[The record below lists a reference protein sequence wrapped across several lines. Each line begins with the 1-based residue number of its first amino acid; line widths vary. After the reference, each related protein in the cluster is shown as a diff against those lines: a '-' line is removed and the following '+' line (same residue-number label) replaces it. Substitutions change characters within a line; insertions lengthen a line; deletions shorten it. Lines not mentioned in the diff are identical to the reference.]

1 MAQEFY
7 INKNSVLPRLRMEL
21 INDGRHNFN
30 FFFFLFFNSKQY
42 KMLKLHFQ

>member
-30 FFFFLFFNSKQY
+30 FFFLIRSNTKC
-42 KMLKLHFQ
+42 